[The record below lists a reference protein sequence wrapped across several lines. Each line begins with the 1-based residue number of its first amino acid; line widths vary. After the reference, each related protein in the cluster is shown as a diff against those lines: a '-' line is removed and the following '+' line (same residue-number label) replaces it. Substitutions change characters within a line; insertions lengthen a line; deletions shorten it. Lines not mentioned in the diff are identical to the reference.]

1 MPIYAF
7 DTIRNIGISVLN
19 VNAKCTIGGVMEYK
33 WRISISMLMI
43 HSDFE
48 RYFGTWKI
56 THMCFYFVLNVT
68 FTNVFDTMKVS

>member
-1 MPIYAF
+1 MF
-7 DTIRNIGISVLN
+7 DTIRNISISVLN
-19 VNAKCTIGGVMEYK
+19 VNAKCTIGGVIEYK
-33 WRISISMLMI
+33 WRISIFMLMI
-43 HSDFE
+43 HLDFE